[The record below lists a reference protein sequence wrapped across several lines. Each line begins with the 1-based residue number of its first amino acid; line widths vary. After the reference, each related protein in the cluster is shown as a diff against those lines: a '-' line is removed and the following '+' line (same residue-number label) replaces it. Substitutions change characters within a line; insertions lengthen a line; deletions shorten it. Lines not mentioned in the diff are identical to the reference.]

1 MNLFENDNLRWKHFT
16 GNDRFDYPID
26 YYSALLSVRPE
37 GHIELLYW
45 WEPNSYCHFHR
56 HTANTTSLVLK
67 GELHVIDVDPKSG
80 KELGIN
86 IRSVGDF
93 ASKEPGDVHMERG
106 GLKVQCSSACL
117 PRTALAETLSDG
129 RVLSTSTIDLFC
141 SDTLTESLGVN
152 LCV

>member
-16 GNDRFDYPID
+16 GSDKFDYPID
-26 YYSALLSVRPE
+26 FYSALLSVRPE

-67 GELHVIDVDPKSG
+67 GELQVIDVDLKTG
-80 KELGIN
+80 KELGIK
-86 IRSVGDF
+86 IRPVGDF

-106 GLKVQCSSACL
+106 GPEGALVFFSLFTEDGS
-117 PRTALAETLSDG
+117 LAEILSQDG
-129 RVLSTSTIDLFC
+129 RVLSTSSIDPILQRHA
-141 SDTLTESLGVN
+141 N
-152 LCV
+152 

>member
-16 GNDRFDYPID
+16 GSDSFDYPIES
-26 YYSALLSVRPE
+26 YSALLSVRPE

-67 GELHVIDVDPKSG
+67 GELHVIDVDLKTG
-80 KELGIN
+80 KELGIK
-86 IRSVGDF
+86 IRPVGDF

-106 GLKVQCSSACL
+106 GPEGALVFFSLFTEDGS
-117 PRTALAETLSDG
+117 LAETLSQDG
-129 RVLSTSTIDLFC
+129 RVLSTSSIDPILQRHA
-141 SDTLTESLGVN
+141 N
-152 LCV
+152 

>member
-16 GNDRFDYPID
+16 GSDRFDYPID
-26 YYSALLSVRPE
+26 FYSALLSVRPE

-67 GELHVIDVDPKSG
+67 GELHVIDVDLKTG
-80 KELGIN
+80 KELGIK
-86 IRSVGDF
+86 IRPVGDF

-106 GLKVQCSSACL
+106 GPEGALVFFSLFTEDGS
-117 PRTALAETLSDG
+117 LAETLSQDV
-129 RVLSTSTIDLFC
+129 RVLSTSSIDAILQRHA
-141 SDTLTESLGVN
+141 N
-152 LCV
+152 

>member
-16 GNDRFDYPID
+16 GSDRFDYPID
-26 YYSALLSVRPE
+26 FYSALLSVRPE

-67 GELHVIDVDPKSG
+67 GELQVIDVDLKTG
-80 KELGIN
+80 KELGIK
-86 IRSVGDF
+86 IRPVGDF

-106 GLKVQCSSACL
+106 GPEGALVFFSLFTEDGS
-117 PRTALAETLSDG
+117 LAETLSQDG
-129 RVLSTSTIDLFC
+129 RVLSTSSIDPILQRYA
-141 SDTLTESLGVN
+141 N
-152 LCV
+152 

>member
-26 YYSALLSVRPE
+26 FYCALFFVRPE
-37 GHIELLYW
+37 GHIEILYW

-67 GELHVIDVDPKSG
+67 GELHVIDVDPKTG
-80 KELGIN
+80 KELGMN

-106 GLKVQCSSACL
+106 GPEGALVFFSLFTEDGS
-117 PRTALAETLSDG
+117 LAETLSQDG
-129 RVLSTSTIDLFC
+129 RVLSTSTIDPILQRHA
-141 SDTLTESLGVN
+141 N
-152 LCV
+152 

>member
-16 GNDRFDYPID
+16 GSDRFDYPID
-26 YYSALLSVRPE
+26 FYSALLSVRPE

-67 GELHVIDVDPKSG
+67 GELHVIDVDLKTG
-80 KELGIN
+80 KELGIK
-86 IRSVGDF
+86 IRPVGDF

-106 GLKVQCSSACL
+106 GPKGALVFFSLFTEDGS
-117 PRTALAETLSDG
+117 LAETLSHDG
-129 RVLSTSTIDLFC
+129 RVLSTSSIDPILQRHA
-141 SDTLTESLGVN
+141 N
-152 LCV
+152 

>member
-16 GNDRFDYPID
+16 GSDRFDYPID
-26 YYSALLSVRPE
+26 FYSALLSVRPE

-67 GELHVIDVDPKSG
+67 GELHVIDVDLKTG
-80 KELGIN
+80 KELGIK

-106 GLKVQCSSACL
+106 GPEGALVFFSLFTEDGS
-117 PRTALAETLSDG
+117 LAETLSQDG
-129 RVLSTSTIDLFC
+129 RVLSTSSIDPILQRHA
-141 SDTLTESLGVN
+141 N
-152 LCV
+152 

>member
-16 GNDRFDYPID
+16 GSDRFDYPID
-26 YYSALLSVRPE
+26 FYSALLSVRPE

-67 GELHVIDVDPKSG
+67 GELHVIDVDLKTG
-80 KELGIN
+80 KELGIK
-86 IRSVGDF
+86 IRPVGDF

-106 GLKVQCSSACL
+106 GSEGALVFFSLFTEDGS
-117 PRTALAETLSDG
+117 LAETLSQDG
-129 RVLSTSTIDLFC
+129 RVLSTSSIDPILQRHA
-141 SDTLTESLGVN
+141 N
-152 LCV
+152 

>member
-16 GNDRFDYPID
+16 GNDRFDYLID

-67 GELHVIDVDPKSG
+67 GELHVIDVDPKTG

-106 GLKVQCSSACL
+106 GPEGALVFFSLFTEDGS
-117 PRTALAETLSDG
+117 LAETLSQDG
-129 RVLSTSTIDLFC
+129 RVLSTSTIDPILQRHA
-141 SDTLTESLGVN
+141 N
-152 LCV
+152 

>member
-16 GNDRFDYPID
+16 GSVRFDYPID
-26 YYSALLSVRPE
+26 FYSALLSVRPE

-67 GELHVIDVDPKSG
+67 GELQVIDVDLKTG
-80 KELGIN
+80 KELGIK
-86 IRSVGDF
+86 IRPVGDF

-106 GLKVQCSSACL
+106 GPEGALVFFSLFTEDGS
-117 PRTALAETLSDG
+117 LAETLSQDG
-129 RVLSTSTIDLFC
+129 RVLSTSSIDPILQRHA
-141 SDTLTESLGVN
+141 N
-152 LCV
+152 